1 MVRTLPLNVLLSL
14 CLALMVSCTVFPSTP
29 APTPV
34 TTDPDPEFNAAV
46 SQAHATMQTVLRAM
60 LAPDPS
66 YTFVGVK
73 VRFTGPSAYEDIWT
87 EPVDYYNGVFTVELV
102 EGVTVDRGL
111 HPERLVAV
119 PLKEILDW
127 MIVQE
132 DGTLLGGYTIR
143 LAFERM
149 TPEEKEEFLEITGY
163 VMD

>member
-1 MVRTLPLNVLLSL
+1 MYKPLHLNLLFIL
-14 CLALMVSCTVFPSTP
+14 FLLLTVACSASTP
-29 APTPV
+29 DPLSTSS
-34 TTDPDPEFNAAV
+34 DPDPEFTAAV
-46 SQAHATMQTVLRAM
+46 GQAHDTMEVVLRAM

-73 VRFTGPSAYEDIWT
+73 VRFTGPGAYEDIWT

-127 MIVQE
+127 MIVEQ

-143 LAFERM
+143 LAYERM